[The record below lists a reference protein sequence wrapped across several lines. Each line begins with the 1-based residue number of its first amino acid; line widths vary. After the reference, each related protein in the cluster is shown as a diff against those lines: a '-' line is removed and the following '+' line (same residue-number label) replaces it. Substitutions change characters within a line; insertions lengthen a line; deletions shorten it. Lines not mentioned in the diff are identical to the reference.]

1 MDWQQFKEHSLKV
14 LEKRNLPDEYRK
26 RLKLELKEIDKQG
39 ANNYWL
45 EALENDQTW
54 ADNKNGL
61 VLPWLLEMTEVDPVA
76 SDIKHRIDYQQDFP
90 DIDLDFLPIARQT
103 IKEFAARKYINVCS
117 VGNWN
122 TYGPKSALQDAA
134 RALGGDFRDA
144 LIITKQLPKEFD
156 DLTLEDHDKFF
167 KDKESDDP
175 KVRQEAYQEIAR
187 YQPFYDYKDA
197 NPQIVDFAYRMVG
210 KIKSQGTHAGGLI
223 IADRP
228 IDKLIPLAKIGDNWT
243 SQWTEGDKPQLS
255 KFGLIKYDVLGL
267 NAMLYIWKAAV
278 LINETRGVMMSP
290 VNLDLPPM
298 YIDWTDMDPK
308 ANPPRIG
315 YERMPDGSKKV
326 MLLND
331 PETIKMC
338 NELRTESIFQIESDI
353 QKGIISDGGVKTFW
367 DLVVYNAL
375 GRPGPIDMI
384 PEYIKRRDDKAEKWR
399 DGIDERIT
407 KILESTFNVIV
418 YQEQLTAIWQAIAG
432 FTVPE
437 AEASRK
443 VIAKKWKD
451 KLPKVEAQWKKGAAK
466 TLGEQQADEWW
477 DKMVT
482 FGRYAFNFAHS
493 VAYSLITY
501 MCSYLKCHYPSEWW
515 AAVMTYCHPD
525 KLATYMSAARLEG
538 VQFGSLH
545 VNAMQHEFS
554 VREGQVIPGIKSI
567 KGIGETASV
576 HFTSTPGPFESI
588 DQMVEVFGKQKVV
601 FERLIKL
608 GAFDEIH
615 PNRRGLWVWYQYKY
629 CAGKEITKLKKEI
642 CDKLW
647 PEDKVIAERK
657 RQEEHHKRM
666 YPKRKVPKKI
676 LNWKP
681 KPDSGRDEVMAL
693 YSDYDEAEKVRLEK
707 ELLGYYWGSPLKQ
720 YENSGITIEDAK
732 IGGVIEGVVESIEH
746 KRSRKGNRYYVLR
759 VTDGVQTV
767 PIVIWADVYDASDK
781 RCFAEGVG
789 IKINVIFNEER
800 SSFRISD
807 DTNIIPLL
815 RVGEGSLGDPQLV
828 PVIDEETYPL
838 F

>member
-1 MDWQQFKEHSLKV
+1 MDWQQLKDHSLKM
-14 LEKRNLPDEYRK
+14 LDKRDLPKEYRK
-26 RLKLELKEIDKQG
+26 RLKKELREIEKQG
-39 ANNYWL
+39 ANNYWI
-45 EALENDQTW
+45 ENFENEETW
-54 ADNKNGL
+54 AENKHGL
-61 VLPWLLEMTEVDPVA
+61 VLPWLLGMTEVDPVKNNIA
-76 SDIKHRIDYQQDFP
+76 HVIEYQQDFP

-103 IKEFAARKYINVCS
+103 IKEFAAKKYVNVCS

-122 TYGPKSALQDAA
+122 TYKPKSALQDAT

-156 DLTLEDHDKFF
+156 DLTLEDHAKFF
-167 KDKESDDP
+167 EDSKSDDP

-187 YQPFYDYKDA
+187 YQPFYDFKDA

-228 IDKLIPLAKIGDNWT
+228 VDMLIPLAKIGEHWT

-255 KFGLIKYDVLGL
+255 KFGLIKFDILGL
-267 NAMLYIWKAAV
+267 NTVLYIWKAAV
-278 LINETRGVMMSP
+278 LIHKTRGIMMSP
-290 VNLDLPPM
+290 IDPEYPPM
-298 YIDWTDMDPK
+298 YINWSEMDPT
-308 ANPPRIG
+308 ADPPRIG
-315 YERMPDGSKKV
+315 YEYMPDGTKKV
-326 MLLND
+326 ILLND
-331 PETIKMC
+331 PEAIKMC
-338 NELRTESIFQIESDI
+338 NELRTESVFQVESDI

-384 PEYIKRRDDKAEKWR
+384 PEYIIRRDDGAEKWR
-399 DGIDERIT
+399 DGVDERIT
-407 KILESTFNVIV
+407 KILEGTYNVIV

-443 VIAKKWKD
+443 IIAKKWQD
-451 KLPKVEAQWKKGAAK
+451 KLPKVEEQWKNGAAK
-466 TLGEQQADEWW
+466 SIGQEQANEWW

-482 FGRYAFNFAHS
+482 FGRYAFNLAHS

-501 MCSYLKCHYPSEWW
+501 MCLYLKAHYPSEWW
-515 AAVMTYCHPD
+515 AAVMTHCHPD
-525 KLATYMSAARLEG
+525 KLAMYMSAARLEG
-538 VQFGSLH
+538 VQFGSIH
-545 VNAMQHEFS
+545 ANSMQHEFS
-554 VREGQVIPGIKSI
+554 VRNGMVVPGLKSI
-567 KGIGETASV
+567 KGIGEVVSRS
-576 HFTSTPGPFESI
+576 FTEQEGPFESI
-588 DQMVEVFGKQKVV
+588 DKMVEIFGKKKVV

-615 PNRRGLWVWYQYKY
+615 PNRRGLWMWYQYKY
-629 CAGKEITKLKKEI
+629 CSGKEVTALKKAI
-642 CDKLW
+642 HSKLW
-647 PEDKVIAERK
+647 PEDKVLAERK
-657 RQEEHHKRM
+657 RQEEHHRRM

-681 KPDSGRDEVMAL
+681 KPDPSRDEVMML
-693 YSDYDEAEKVRLEK
+693 YKDYDEAEKVQIEK

-720 YENSGITIEDAK
+720 YENSGITIEDSK
-732 IGGVIEGVVESIEH
+732 IGGIIEGVVESIEH

-759 VTDGVQTV
+759 VTDGIQTV

-781 RCFAEGVG
+781 RCFSEGVG
-789 IKINVIFNEER
+789 IRINVMFNEER
-800 SSFRISD
+800 NSFRIAD
-807 DTNIIPLL
+807 DTSIIPLL
-815 RVGEGSLGDPQLV
+815 RVGEGGIGDTQLV